1 MVEIVLWNGYVID
14 GTGNPW
20 FKADIGIDHGKI
32 AKIGDLESER
42 AETRI
47 NVRNLVI
54 APGFIDMHSH
64 SDDALL
70 INPKAE
76 SKIRQGVTTEVI
88 GNCGDSG
95 APIDDKIREEMEK
108 TAAMLVSSKVKINY
122 NTLEEYARKLERQG
136 ISVNV
141 VPLVGHGNLRK
152 MAVGYDDRCPTRA
165 ELAKMKGILA
175 GAMKQGAFGLST
187 GLIYPPGSYAKTP
200 ELIELAKVA
209 ASFHGIYTSH
219 IRNEGAKLLDAVKE
233 AIAIGREAKIP
244 VEISHHKAGGKKNW
258 GKVKQARELMEDARK
273 EGIEVTCDVYPYVAS
288 SFGLVNMLPQW
299 AHEGGSERIIQRLR
313 NSRIKNRM
321 NKDMLKGALSSAHW
335 NRTMIAHCPK
345 HKEYQG
351 KFVADIAKA
360 RREDPFEFAFNLLI
374 EEDLSVSV
382 VRFGMCEEDVEYVLR
397 YPNAMVG
404 SDGSALAPY
413 GPLGKG
419 HPHPRNYGTFV
430 RVLGYYARERG
441 IITIPDAVRKMT
453 SLPAQKLGLRD
464 RGVIRL
470 GAWADLVVFNP
481 ETVVDLATYAD
492 PKRYPK
498 GIEYVV
504 VNGVLTV
511 SKGRHTGTRAGKV
524 LKRS

>member
-1 MVEIVLWNGYVID
+1 MVEIVLRNGYVID

-20 FKADIGIDHGKI
+20 FKADIGIDRGKI

-47 NVRNLVI
+47 NVRDLVVS
-54 APGFIDMHSH
+54 PGFIDIHSH

-70 INPKAE
+70 INPKVE

-95 APIDDKIREEMEK
+95 TPIDETIRKEMEK
-108 TAAMLVSSKVKINY
+108 TEAPLIGAGVKIDY
-122 NTLEEYARKLERQG
+122 STLEEYARKLLRQG

-141 VPLVGHGNLRK
+141 APLVGHGNLRK
-152 MAVGYDDRCPTRA
+152 MVVGYENRPPTKA
-165 ELAKMKGILA
+165 ELERMKRILA
-175 GAMKQGAFGLST
+175 EAMKQGAFGMST

-219 IRNEGAKLLDAVKE
+219 IRNEGEKLLHAVRE
-233 AIAIGREAKIP
+233 AITIGREAKIP
-244 VEISHHKAGGKKNW
+244 VEISHHKAGGEKNW
-258 GKVKQARELMEDARK
+258 GKVRQARVLMEDARK

-299 AHEGGSERIIQRLR
+299 AHEGGPEKITQRLR
-313 NSRIKNRM
+313 DSRIKNRM
-321 NKDMLKGALSSAHW
+321 KKDMLKGALSSAHW
-335 NRTMIAHCPK
+335 DRTMIAHCPK

-360 RREDPFEFAFNLLI
+360 KREDPFEFAFNLLI
-374 EEDLSVSV
+374 EEKLAVSV

-470 GAWADLVVFNP
+470 GAWADLVIFNP
-481 ETVVDLATYAD
+481 ETVVDMATYAD

-498 GIEYVV
+498 GIDYVI

-511 SKGRHTGTRAGKV
+511 SKGRHTGARAGKV

>member
-20 FKADIGIDHGKI
+20 FKADIGIDRGKI

-108 TAAMLVSSKVKINY
+108 TAAMLVSSKVKIDY
-122 NTLEEYARKLERQG
+122 YTLEEYARKLERQG

-141 VPLVGHGNLRK
+141 APLVGHGNLRK

-175 GAMKQGAFGLST
+175 KAMKQGAFGLST

-200 ELIELAKVA
+200 EIIELAKVVA
-209 ASFHGIYTSH
+209 PFHGIYTSH

-233 AIAIGREAKIP
+233 AIAIGRKAKIP

-258 GKVKQARELMEDARK
+258 GKVKQARVLMEDARK

-299 AHEGGSERIIQRLR
+299 AHEGGSEKIIQRLR
-313 NSRIKNRM
+313 NPQIKNRM
-321 NKDMLKGALSSAHW
+321 KKDMLKGALSSAHW

-351 KFVADIAKA
+351 KSVADIAKA
-360 RREDPFEFAFNLLI
+360 KREDPFEFAFNLLI

-511 SKGRHTGTRAGKV
+511 SKGRHTGARAGKV

>member
-108 TAAMLVSSKVKINY
+108 TAAMLVSSKVKIDY
-122 NTLEEYARKLERQG
+122 YTLEEYARKLERQG

-141 VPLVGHGNLRK
+141 APLVGHGNLRK

-175 GAMKQGAFGLST
+175 KAMKQGAFGLST

-200 ELIELAKVA
+200 EIIELAKVVA
-209 ASFHGIYTSH
+209 PFHGIYTSH

-233 AIAIGREAKIP
+233 AIAIGRKAKIP

-299 AHEGGSERIIQRLR
+299 AHEGGSEKIIQRLR
-313 NSRIKNRM
+313 NPQIKNRM
-321 NKDMLKGALSSAHW
+321 KKDMLKGALSSAHW

-351 KFVADIAKA
+351 KSVADIAKA
-360 RREDPFEFAFNLLI
+360 KREDPFEFAFNLLI

-511 SKGRHTGTRAGKV
+511 SKGRHTGARAGKV